1 MEVQEV
7 EKTKKKKKKV
17 KEDIFKTNIL
27 EGTPKVE
34 RNFSFANLHSCFS
47 PLIFSSIKKE
57 DREDKPF
64 QPCVLVHNSEAVVS
78 PSKMLSLNSPFP
90 HEQEMNETSMRPIS
104 KKLFFHLP

>member
-1 MEVQEV
+1 MGENNKENTEGMGFKRELPKCEDKIEIQEV

-47 PLIFSSIKKE
+47 PLMFSSIKKE
-57 DREDKPF
+57 DR
-64 QPCVLVHNSEAVVS
+64 
-78 PSKMLSLNSPFP
+78 
-90 HEQEMNETSMRPIS
+90 
-104 KKLFFHLP
+104 